1 MNTPTDFAADVGII
15 GAGPCGLF
23 QAFEL
28 GLHGL
33 RSMIFDT
40 QPAAGGQCS
49 ELYPNKP
56 IYDIPAC
63 PSILAKDLIGN
74 LKQQLRPFSPKWK
87 FNTTV
92 TEIEKTDNPSG
103 FCIGTSSGGTFLV
116 KFVVIATGAGA
127 MRPVR
132 LKVPGID
139 QLEGE
144 SLFYR
149 VEDIAMHRDKA
160 IAVLGGGDAAF
171 DWANALSEIS
181 AEVVLIHRSNRFRA
195 MQRSVDKYM
204 RRCQEQKALF
214 LAGQVID
221 FSTNQ
226 NKTLSHLRVKCADQV
241 ARSIAVDQ
249 VLVCFGMS
257 PSIQNLL
264 HWGMKLHNHKIEV
277 STDTFESSI
286 EGIFAIGDSNYYP
299 GKRNLILSGFH
310 EAALAAFAI
319 KRREQQGKRV
329 MLEYTTTS
337 PRILERLGVSGD

>member
-1 MNTPTDFAADVGII
+1 MKAPAEFTADVGII

-40 QPAAGGQCS
+40 QPRAGGQCT
-49 ELYPNKP
+49 ELYPHKP

-74 LKQQLRPFSPKWK
+74 LEQQLRPFSPTWK

-92 TEIEKTDNPSG
+92 SGLEKSDRPPG
-103 FCIGTSSGGTFLV
+103 FCISTNSGETFLV
-116 KFVVIATGAGA
+116 KFAVIATGAGA

-139 QLEGE
+139 QLEGT

-149 VEDIAMHRDKA
+149 AGDIATHRNKSIA
-160 IAVLGGGDAAF
+160 ILGGGDAAF
-171 DWANALSEIS
+171 DWANTLSEI
-181 AEVVLIHRSNRFRA
+181 AREVVLIHRSDRFRA
-195 MQRSVDKYM
+195 MQRSVDDYM
-204 RRCQEQKALF
+204 RRCGEQKALF
-214 LAGQVID
+214 LTGQVID
-221 FSTNQ
+221 FSTKQDN
-226 NKTLSHLRVKCADQV
+226 TLSHLRVKCTDQV
-241 ARSIAVDQ
+241 IRSIAVDQ

-257 PSIQNLL
+257 PSTQNLL
-264 HWGMKLHNHKIEV
+264 DWGLKLHNHKIEV

-286 EGIFAIGDSNYYP
+286 EGIFAVGDSNYYP

-319 KRREQQGKRV
+319 KRKEQQGRRV
-329 MLEYTTTS
+329 ILEYTTTS
-337 PRILERLGVSGD
+337 PRILERLGVSGG